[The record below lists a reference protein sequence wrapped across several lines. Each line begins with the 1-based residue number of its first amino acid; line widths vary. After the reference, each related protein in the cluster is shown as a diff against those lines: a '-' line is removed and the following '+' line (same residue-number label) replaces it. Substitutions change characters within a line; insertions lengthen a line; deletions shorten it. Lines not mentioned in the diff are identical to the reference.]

1 MFFKKKCPNCGAKN
15 PKDATACTSCGTP
28 FVSEQVEGQLA
39 EAEARIG
46 KRFST
51 RIESEKLC
59 LAINQVIFAASSDS
73 SRKVLTGVSAKF
85 EGYELTLAAT
95 DGFRLAV
102 HRTSLIE
109 PITGTVAAVFP
120 AGDLAELSQYLAG
133 AKEAVDIESN
143 LKVSQ
148 VVFRAGGKEVTSQLV
163 KGRYPDYEQLI
174 PRKYATRALFAVSK
188 LSKIMSDL
196 PVTDSKAIQI
206 IRLQLI
212 PQEGRVL
219 VALGD
224 QQRGL
229 GTAEITAEVEG
240 KENRI
245 AFNRLYLTQGLSA
258 IPQEKATLDVVES
271 SSPGVIRPVGR
282 EDYLYVLMP
291 IFVQW

>member
-1 MFFKKKCPNCGAKN
+1 MLT
-15 PKDATACTSCGTP
+15 DRV
-28 FVSEQVEGQLA
+28 FVSFL
-39 EAEARIG
+39 R
-46 KRFST
+46 R
-51 RIESEKLC
+51 C
-59 LAINQVIFAASSDS
+59 
-73 SRKVLTGVSAKF
+73 
-85 EGYELTLAAT
+85 
-95 DGFRLAV
+95 
-102 HRTSLIE
+102 SL
-109 PITGTVAAVFP
+109 P
-120 AGDLAELSQYLAG
+120 
-133 AKEAVDIESN
+133 
-143 LKVSQ
+143 
-148 VVFRAGGKEVTSQLV
+148 
-163 KGRYPDYEQLI
+163 
-174 PRKYATRALFAVSK
+174 
-188 LSKIMSDL
+188 DL

-258 IPQEKATLDVVES
+258 IPQEKATLDVVNS

-291 IFVQW
+291 FFVQW